1 MALHTRASETIGD
14 LMKVG
19 DLVYLRPKNLTW
31 DEEDIIGLLVNME
44 HVGRSK
50 LDGTWLYD
58 VLLTDTNEVHTLSDI
73 YFEIWRIE

>member
-1 MALHTRASETIGD
+1 MKIGD
-14 LMKVG
+14 LVFLK
-19 DLVYLRPKNLTW
+19 PKSQKIE
-31 DEEDIIGLLVNME
+31 EEDYIGLLVKMQ

-58 VLLTDTNEVHTLSDI
+58 VLLNETNEVITISDI

>member
-1 MALHTRASETIGD
+1 
-14 LMKVG
+14 MKIG
-19 DLVYLRPKNLTW
+19 DLVYLQPKNIVQPMQKLM
-31 DEEDIIGLLVNME
+31 GLLVNIK

-58 VLLTDTNEVHTLSDI
+58 VLLNDTSEVITISDI

>member
-1 MALHTRASETIGD
+1 
-14 LMKVG
+14 MKIG
-19 DLVYLRPKNLTW
+19 DLVYLRPKNIVQPMGK
-31 DEEDIIGLLVNME
+31 IIGLLVKKQ

-58 VLLTDTNEVHTLSDI
+58 VLLNDKNEVITISDI

>member
-1 MALHTRASETIGD
+1 MAFYTRTSETIGD

>member
-1 MALHTRASETIGD
+1 
-14 LMKVG
+14 MKIG
-19 DLVYLRPKNLTW
+19 DLVYLRPKHIVQPVENL
-31 DEEDIIGLLVNME
+31 IGLLVKTQ

-58 VLLTDTNEVHTLSDI
+58 VLLNETSEVITISDI

>member
-1 MALHTRASETIGD
+1 MQI
-14 LMKVG
+14 G
-19 DLVYLRPKNLTW
+19 DLVYLKHKNY
-31 DEEDIIGLLVNME
+31 DEDFIGLLVEMQ

-58 VLLTDTNEVHTLSDI
+58 ILMSDTDEVITISDI

>member
-1 MALHTRASETIGD
+1 
-14 LMKVG
+14 MKIG
-19 DLVYLRPKNLTW
+19 DLVYLRPKNLR
-31 DEEDIIGLLVNME
+31 EEDYTGLLVNMQ

-58 VLLTDTNEVHTLSDI
+58 VLINEINEVMTISDI